1 MSDEIPEADW
11 KTFRELRTVALER
24 FCERVLAE
32 LVKLATDSPG
42 SNHERYLAVYQL
54 IKKRDKELAGAFD
67 DFRRSTAVRQIAI
80 IQSRGLWTEEELARF
95 SAETRAAAE
104 FLMGLGG
111 G

>member
-80 IQSRGLWTEEELARF
+80 SRADCGPKRSWRGFRPRRERRRSF
-95 SAETRAAAE
+95 
-104 FLMGLGG
+104 
-111 G
+111 